1 MKWIVLVSCLL
12 EPARA
17 KNEWMPLPFRPGDV
31 HPGARHGQSTVIFT
45 HLTYNQRLA
54 LIFGGVSREA
64 QYLNDVWL
72 FNVTDERW
80 YQASTDGGL
89 AQMQASRASQTH
101 ACKRVL
107 VRDSTPDGC
116 SDGYGMPLRRAA
128 LTAVVQRPGVDHATG
143 LTGGPDGPP
152 DRALQRQSDR
162 RDDALAL
169 WRHMF
174 AQPKPMGMKS
184 GHEN

>member
-31 HPGARHGQSTVIFT
+31 HPGARHGQSTVMFT

-89 AQMQASRASQTH
+89 AQTQAARHNRTH
-101 ACKRVL
+101 A
-107 VRDSTPDGC
+107 SEC
-116 SDGYGMPLRRAA
+116 SCAI
-128 LTAVVQRPGVDHATG
+128 
-143 LTGGPDGPP
+143 PP
-152 DRALQRQSDR
+152 RM
-162 RDDALAL
+162 ALACL
-169 WRHMF
+169 SGVQLSQQSYSVPEWTTR
-174 AQPKPMGMKS
+174 QDSPEGRMGHQTALYSDNRTDEMMLS
-184 GHEN
+184 LFGGICSHSPSPWV

>member
-101 ACKRVL
+101 ACKRVPCAQMVGMLL
-107 VRDSTPDGC
+107 VDVDDVRVIKV
-116 SDGYGMPLRRAA
+116 LRARS
-128 LTAVVQRPGVDHATG
+128 HA
-143 LTGGPDGPP
+143 
-152 DRALQRQSDR
+152 R
-162 RDDALAL
+162 
-169 WRHMF
+169 
-174 AQPKPMGMKS
+174 
-184 GHEN
+184 E